1 MERTPRDVPLI
12 CAAAFARAV
21 TAGCVGVLLGILLGN
36 HGYSTALIGAVVGL
50 GIAGGAAMTVVVM
63 RYADRAGRR
72 RTLIILSFISAAGL
86 AGIVIAPTAGLLLAV
101 AFAGMVNGMGRD
113 RGPAGTLEQAM
124 LPAATT
130 AERRTWVLAWY
141 NVTLDAGH
149 ATGAALAALPT
160 LLQAEGWLQADS
172 HRIVFFGCAFGMAAT
187 TIAYA
192 FCSPV
197 VELADTS
204 TTTAT
209 TADPVVRQR
218 VVRIAGLFGIDSVGG
233 GFLSSALIAY
243 WFLHRYAMTETAIAA
258 LFFGARVLNA
268 LSHVGAAWLAKR
280 FGLLNTMV
288 FTHLPSSLFLLAAP
302 LSPSAPLAAALF
314 LAREGLVEMDVPTRQ
329 SYVMAVVPPADRTFA
344 SGLTNL
350 TRTGGW
356 AAGAAIGG
364 TAMQQVTL
372 AAPLV
377 IGGVLK
383 IVYDIVLYRSFR
395 HVRPPEERP
404 RQAASGTVA

>member
-1 MERTPRDVPLI
+1 VSRTPRDARLI
-12 CAAAFARAV
+12 CAAAFVRAV
-21 TAGCVGVLLGILLGN
+21 TAGCVGVLLGILLGDR
-36 HGYSTALIGAVVGL
+36 GYSTALIGVVVGL
-50 GIAGGAAMTVVVM
+50 GIAGGAAMTTLVM
-63 RYADRAGRR
+63 RFADQVGRR
-72 RTLIILSFISAAGL
+72 RTLVVLSFISAAGL
-86 AGIVIAPTAGLLLAV
+86 AGVVMAPTAVVLLLV

-124 LPAATT
+124 LPATT
-130 AERRTWVLAWY
+130 SAEGRTWVLAWY
-141 NVTLDAGH
+141 NVVLDGGH
-149 ATGAALAALPT
+149 AIGAGLAAVPT
-160 LLQAEGWLQADS
+160 LLQSNGWSRAEA
-172 HRIVFFGCAFGMAAT
+172 HRTVFFGCAITVAVMA
-187 TIAYA
+187 IAYR

-197 VELADTS
+197 VELAESPTNTFVAS
-204 TTTAT
+204 
-209 TADPVVRQR
+209 DPVVRRR
-218 VVRIAGLFGIDSVGG
+218 VFRIAWLFGIDSVGG
-233 GFLSSALIAY
+233 GFLSSALVAY
-243 WFLHRYAMTETAIAA
+243 WFLHRYGMTESAIAA

-329 SYVMAVVPPADRTFA
+329 SYVMAVVPPGDRTFA

-356 AAGAAIGG
+356 AAGAAIAG
-364 TAMQQVTL
+364 TAMQQITL

-377 IGGVLK
+377 IGGILK
-383 IVYDIVLYRSFR
+383 IPYDIALYRSFR
-395 HVRPPEERP
+395 HVRPPEEP
-404 RQAASGTVA
+404 QAQAASGTVA

>member
-1 MERTPRDVPLI
+1 MGCTPRDVPLI
-12 CAAAFARAV
+12 CAAAFLRAV

-36 HGYSTALIGAVVGL
+36 RGYSTALIGGVVGL
-50 GIAGGAAMTVVVM
+50 GIAGGAVMTGVVM
-63 RYADRAGRR
+63 RYADRVGRR
-72 RTLIILSFISAAGL
+72 RTLAVLSFVSAAGL
-86 AGIVIAPTAGLLLAV
+86 AGVVIAPTARLLLLV

-124 LPAATT
+124 LPATT
-130 AERRTWVLAWY
+130 SPEGRTWVLAWY
-141 NVTLDAGH
+141 NVVLDGGH
-149 ATGAALAALPT
+149 AIGAALAALPT
-160 LLQAEGWLQADS
+160 LLQSNGWLGADA
-172 HRIVFFGCAFGMAAT
+172 HRTVFFGCAIAVAAT
-187 TIAYA
+187 AIAYRL
-192 FCSPV
+192 CSPV
-197 VELADTS
+197 VELAPAPVA
-204 TTTAT
+204 AT
-209 TADPVVRQR
+209 RTEPVVRKR
-218 VVRIAGLFGIDSVGG
+218 IVRIAWLFGIDSVGG
-233 GFLSSALIAY
+233 GFLSSALVAY
-243 WFLHRYAMTETAIAA
+243 WFLHRYGMTESAVAA

-268 LSHVGAAWLAKR
+268 LSHVGAAGLAKR

-329 SYVMAVVPPADRTFA
+329 SYVMAVVPPNDRTFA

-364 TAMQQVTL
+364 TAMQQITL

-395 HVRPPEERP
+395 HVRPPEEDP
-404 RQAASGTVA
+404 QAASGTVA

>member
-1 MERTPRDVPLI
+1 MDRTPHDVRLI
-12 CAAAFARAV
+12 CAAALVRAS

-36 HGYSTALIGAVVGL
+36 RGYSTALIGLVVGL
-50 GIAGGAAMTVVVM
+50 GIAGGAVMTGVVM
-63 RYADRAGRR
+63 RYADGVGRR
-72 RTLIILSFISAAGL
+72 KTLMVLSCISAAGL
-86 AGIVIAPTAGLLLAV
+86 AGIVSAPTAGLLLIV

-124 LPAATT
+124 LPATTT
-130 AERRTWVLAWY
+130 AEGRTWVLAWY
-141 NVTLDAGH
+141 NVVLDAGH
-149 ATGAALAALPT
+149 AIGAALAAVPA
-160 LLQAEGWLQADS
+160 LLVRNGWLQADA
-172 HRIVFFGCAFGMAAT
+172 HRTVFFGCAVGMAVTA
-187 TIAYA
+187 IAYY
-192 FCSPV
+192 FCSAV
-197 VELADTS
+197 VEQTDTR
-204 TTTAT
+204 TTRARTV
-209 TADPVVRQR
+209 DPVVRRR
-218 VVRIAGLFGIDSVGG
+218 VFKIASLFGIDSVGG
-233 GFLSSALIAY
+233 GFLSSALVAY
-243 WFLHRYAMTETAIAA
+243 WFLHRYGMSESALAG

-268 LSHVGAAWLAKR
+268 VSHVGAAWLAKR
-280 FGLLNTMV
+280 IGLLNTMV

-329 SYVMAVVPPADRTFA
+329 SYVMAVVPPGDRTFA

-364 TAMQQVTL
+364 SAMQQITL

-383 IVYDIVLYRSFR
+383 IAYDLVLYRSFR
-395 HVRPPEERP
+395 HVRPPEEQSC
-404 RQAASGTVA
+404 QAASGTVA